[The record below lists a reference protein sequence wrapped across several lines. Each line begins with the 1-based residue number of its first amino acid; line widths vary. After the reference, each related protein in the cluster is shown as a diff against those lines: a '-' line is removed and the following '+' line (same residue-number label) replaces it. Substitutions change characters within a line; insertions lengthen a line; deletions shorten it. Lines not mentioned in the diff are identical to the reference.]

1 MTKKFEERKLN
12 PVKVSL
18 LFLRSTYVFF
28 VKKFLKKIHDKQR
41 DKVYDS

>member
-12 PVKVSL
+12 PVKVGL

-28 VKKFLKKIHDKQR
+28 VKKILKKIHDKQR